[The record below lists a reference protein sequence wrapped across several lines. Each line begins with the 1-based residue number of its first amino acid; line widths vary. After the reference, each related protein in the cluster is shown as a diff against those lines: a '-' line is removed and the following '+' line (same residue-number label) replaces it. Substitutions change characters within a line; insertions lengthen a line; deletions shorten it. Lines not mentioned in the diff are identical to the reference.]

1 MAPSGAAGKPAL
13 TSLAD
18 ASGVDT
24 RPAQLFDPVR
34 FPGIGPDEEWPPPA
48 FDFASPW
55 LREPDLAFE
64 RGPDGQIIF
73 VRRCQSLRLV
83 LDVDTAHSALDVAP
97 GSADFRLLRLVP
109 SALRL
114 VESVVPGDPVPPTLR
129 GEPFPEP
136 GEQHLYAATTALV
149 SALERGAGEA
159 GEAYIHALRRT
170 PPGPHMFET
179 AAARCVTDGQFELAR
194 IARLAK
200 ALQRLARAH
209 AEVLAAHAAQP
220 DYAGMERMVAA
231 TSRVLQRDAA
241 WSNDLVA
248 HALRRV
254 LPLLRQPR
262 ETADALCAVA
272 CAEIERQRS
281 FTVVFGMVERQAEL
295 RDRLI
300 DLGLFWMRL
309 AAAWASVHPE
319 TTDRREIE
327 VLCRNLLRRLQLKS
341 LYMPP

>member
-1 MAPSGAAGKPAL
+1 
-13 TSLAD
+13 
-18 ASGVDT
+18 
-24 RPAQLFDPVR
+24 
-34 FPGIGPDEEWPPPA
+34 
-48 FDFASPW
+48 
-55 LREPDLAFE
+55 
-64 RGPDGQIIF
+64 
-73 VRRCQSLRLV
+73 
-83 LDVDTAHSALDVAP
+83 
-97 GSADFRLLRLVP
+97 
-109 SALRL
+109 
-114 VESVVPGDPVPPTLR
+114 
-129 GEPFPEP
+129 
-136 GEQHLYAATTALV
+136 
-149 SALERGAGEA
+149 
-159 GEAYIHALRRT
+159 
-170 PPGPHMFET
+170 
-179 AAARCVTDGQFELAR
+179 
-194 IARLAK
+194 
-200 ALQRLARAH
+200 
-209 AEVLAAHAAQP
+209 
-220 DYAGMERMVAA
+220 MERMVAA

-262 ETADALCAVA
+262 EAAETLRAAA